1 MLALKDLLKIEN
13 NPEIYRYEFEFDNIL
28 MWPFIRYR
36 LYGMTFDKYYKLNG
50 LKINKKKG
58 RNYINNIPYIA
69 NAIIGNP
76 YKKFLKQY
84 DILIFCSGITNIEKD
99 NKYFNRVSDYFAF
112 MNVDETLLIEDSNRK
127 EYHRPRYFP
136 NVCYHDFIELIAY
149 AVSGLSKAR
158 EKDIEI
164 IKRLTKFIDNN
175 YPYKLKLS
183 ELKEINDLLLNISKK
198 ISIYYY
204 MYKKLF
210 DIYKPKVIF
219 LEDASYGT
227 RSYILKWAKDRNI
240 ITIEH
245 QHGEVDSNN
254 PAYNYS
260 EFINNSDKYK
270 QYLPDYFLSY
280 GKYWN
285 EQVDFPVKKVA
296 IGNPNYS
303 ENIKMLN
310 MYKKNKTT
318 KKKKIL
324 IISQGPVSDI
334 MVKITQDLSN
344 MLDLEIYDILIRPHP
359 AELTMFKKKYH
370 NIFTKNSFKIDESSN
385 IYMSILNADYIV
397 GAYSTALYVAVG
409 LSKSVFAVKHSLTN
423 LYMNTDIIRIFSNT
437 KELVYLIKNN
447 KQKENIII
455 NTNYIWE
462 PNWECNYKNFI
473 NGLLNL

>member
-1 MLALKDLLKIEN
+1 MLVLKDLLKIEN
-13 NPEIYRYEFEFDNIL
+13 NPGIYNYEFEFDNIL

-36 LYGMTFDKYYKLNG
+36 LYGMTFNKYYKLNS
-50 LKINKKKG
+50 LKINKKKR
-58 RNYINNIPYIA
+58 RNYINNIPYVA
-69 NAIIGNP
+69 RAIIGNP

-84 DILIFCSGITNIEKD
+84 DVLIFCSGITNIKKD

-112 MNVDETLLIEDSNRK
+112 LNEDKTLLIEDSNEK
-127 EYHRPRYFP
+127 KYYRPRHFP
-136 NVCYHDFIELIAY
+136 NVCYHDFFELIAY
-149 AVSGLSKAR
+149 AVLRFSKAK
-158 EKDIEI
+158 EKDIEKI
-164 IKRLTKFIDNN
+164 RKLIKFIKDNS
-175 YPYKLKLS
+175 PYKFEIS
-183 ELKEINDLLLNISKK
+183 ELKIINDLLLNISKK

-210 DIYKPKVIF
+210 DIYNPKVIF

-270 QYLPDYFLSY
+270 QYLPEYFLSY

-285 EQVDFPVKKVA
+285 EQVNFPVKKVV
-296 IGNPNYS
+296 IGNPSYS

-310 MYKKNKTT
+310 IYKKNKTT

-324 IISQGPVSDI
+324 IISQGSVSDI

-344 MLDLEIYDILIRPHP
+344 MLDLSSFDILFRPHP
-359 AELTMFKKKYH
+359 AEITMFKKKYH
-370 NIFTKNSFKIDESSN
+370 NIFIKNSFKIDESSN

-397 GAYSTALYVAVG
+397 GAYSTALYIAVG
-409 LSKSVFAVKHSLTN
+409 LSKSVFAVKHPLTN
-423 LYMNTDIIRIFSNT
+423 LHMNADIIRIFSNT
-437 KELVYLIKNN
+437 RELAYLIENN
-447 KQKENIII
+447 NQKENNII

-473 NGLLNL
+473 NGLLGL